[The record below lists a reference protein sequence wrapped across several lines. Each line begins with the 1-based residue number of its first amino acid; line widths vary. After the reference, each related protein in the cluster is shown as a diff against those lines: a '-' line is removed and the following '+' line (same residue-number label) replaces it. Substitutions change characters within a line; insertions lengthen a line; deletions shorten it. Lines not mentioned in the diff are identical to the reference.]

1 MSANTGNSKV
11 SLSVRIPTE
20 LHDRLHA
27 AAQER
32 VVSVNLLVNATII
45 ELLDDLIPV
54 DELRRSHVQ
63 EFTPPAQLLTP
74 EQRRHIESGFKP

>member
-1 MSANTGNSKV
+1 M
-11 SLSVRIPTE
+11 SLSVRIPAE

-32 VVSVNLLVNATII
+32 VVSVNLLVNAALV
-45 ELLDDLIPV
+45 ELLEDLVPV

-63 EFTPPAQLLTP
+63 EFSPTTQQPTP